1 MDNIDRYWD
10 DVKHYREEHV
20 KALDLQLVQ
29 TNQTP
34 AEKLESETLISN
46 LLDQADLAE
55 SVIWIKLNKKDVEV
69 SETN

>member
-10 DVKHYREEHV
+10 DVKYYREEHA
-20 KALDLQLVQ
+20 KALELQLV
-29 TNQTP
+29 QTP

-55 SVIWIKLNKKDVEV
+55 SVMWVKLNEKDIIV
-69 SETN
+69 SEIN

>member
-1 MDNIDRYWD
+1 MDNIDRYWE
-10 DVKHYREEHV
+10 DVKYYREEHA
-20 KALDLQLVQ
+20 KALELQLVQ
-29 TNQTP
+29 TDKTP

-55 SVIWIKLNKKDVEV
+55 SVMWIKLNEKAIIV